1 MMIFSHLQNSRVLTI
16 PALVVVFLICG
27 MGSLFCPM
35 PSFAGETSHSQP
47 ASHHS
52 TSHDGNCPDQLKSSE
67 EESRPFSFDI
77 LDFVELEKLGTGP
90 DLFKLSLSKVFIQ
103 EGSLKPS
110 SYPPLFLLFSS
121 LLN

>member
-1 MMIFSHLQNSRVLTI
+1 MMAFSHSQKNLVAIPVFVL
-16 PALVVVFLICG
+16 VFLVCG

-35 PSFAGETSHSQP
+35 PSFAGEAPHSQP
-47 ASHHS
+47 VSHHP
-52 TSHDGNCPDQLKSSE
+52 TSHDGNCPDQLKNSE

-77 LDFVELEKLGTGP
+77 LDFVELEKLGSGP

-103 EGSLKPS
+103 EGSLTPS